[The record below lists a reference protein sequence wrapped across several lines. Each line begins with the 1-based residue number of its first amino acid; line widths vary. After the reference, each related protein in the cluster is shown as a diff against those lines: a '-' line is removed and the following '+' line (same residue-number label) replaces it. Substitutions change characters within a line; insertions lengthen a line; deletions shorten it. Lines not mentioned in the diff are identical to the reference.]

1 MQISSLSSASC
12 AVLPQEKMVKYQDD
26 MRKTVLKK
34 AEKLEERGWKEY
46 AGYERG
52 SIGFM
57 P

>member
-1 MQISSLSSASC
+1 M
-12 AVLPQEKMVKYQDD
+12 LPQEKMVKYQDD
-26 MRKTVLKK
+26 MRKTVLNK